1 MGLLKRP
8 LAVIGCALVLSACG
22 TTLAPQELL
31 DARTA
36 YDHAEHGPA
45 AQLTPAQL
53 DTAKQAL
60 DKAEQSFRS
69 DGDADTTKNLAYI
82 AMRKSQIADAQGQIA
97 QAEQERAK
105 AERDLQA
112 EQSAE
117 AAHTREKLSQ
127 TQAELANV
135 QRQSVAER
143 QAAARRAAEQEKKIE
158 EQEQEVKKTEAQLAQ
173 EKKEREA
180 VEKKLSS
187 AMASLSQIA
196 KVKEEKRGVVITM
209 SGSVLFASGKYD
221 LLPIAQSRLDGVAKA
236 LQDQGFKQIVVEGYT
251 DSRGSAARNETLSF
265 ERADAVRS
273 YLVSRGIPAD
283 KIRAVGFGK
292 EHPIATNSTA
302 EGRAENRR
310 VELVV
315 TPE

>member
-1 MGLLKRP
+1 MALLKRP
-8 LAVIGCALVLSACG
+8 LTILGCALALSACG

-31 DARTA
+31 NARSA
-36 YDHAEHGPA
+36 YNHAAHGPA

-60 DKAEQSFRS
+60 AKAEQSFRD
-69 DGDADTTKNLAYI
+69 DGDADTTKNLSYI
-82 AMRKSQIADAQGQIA
+82 AMRKAQIADAQGEIA
-97 QAEQERAK
+97 AAEKERAK
-105 AERDLQA
+105 AQRDLQA
-112 EQSAE
+112 EQAAE
-117 AAHTREKLSQ
+117 AQHTKQRLSQ

-135 QRQSVAER
+135 KRQSAAER
-143 QAAARRAAEQEKKIE
+143 AAAARHAAEQEKKIE
-158 EQEQEVKKTEAQLAQ
+158 EQQQEVKKTEAQLEQ
-173 EKKEREA
+173 EKKAREA
-180 VEKKLSS
+180 VEKKLSA

-221 LLPIAQSRLDGVAKA
+221 LLPIAQDRLNGVAKA

-273 YLVSRGIPAD
+273 YLISRGIPAD

-292 EHPIATNSTA
+292 QHPIATNATA

-315 TPE
+315 TPQ